1 MLILALVV
9 RPAIRSQAS
18 RWADTGSII
27 ISLLMVVA
35 GVVVARIEATKHA
48 DDDDWDIKDDPLS

>member
-1 MLILALVV
+1 MV